1 MSDGSASGTERFE
14 LARSKAGEKTHLV
27 FFGGSSLLALGS
39 GVKSGHSSLCGVVTD
54 RWDQIV
60 EAPENPTDI
69 CQQCAE
75 SALRKP
81 YEYPVSDGELTA
93 AKRGYL

>member
-1 MSDGSASGTERFE
+1 MTDESSGGTERFE
-14 LARSKAGEKTHLV
+14 PARSKTGEKIHLV
-27 FFGGSSLLALGS
+27 FFDSPSVLALGS
-39 GVKSGHSSLCGVVTD
+39 GVESGYSSLCGVVTD
-54 RWDQIV
+54 RWDQLV
-60 EAPENPTDI
+60 EAPENPTGI

-81 YEYPVSDGELTA
+81 YEYPVSDEELTA